1 MPTMTKKVSV
11 VIPNYQGE
19 KFIVPCVQTLLEQ
32 KGADIMIR
40 IIDNGSAD
48 AGLQKLDSFLMQN
61 GYLPEKGC
69 KSTVSGQHTD
79 NGWKRYVSD
88 KGMPAVELLALAENT
103 GFCHAVNEGIRRSDE
118 EYLFL
123 LNNDTTLAA
132 DCVKELVDFMEA
144 HADAFSAGAK
154 MVAMKQPELADDCG
168 DYYNALGYAYAAGK
182 GKNSACYQKKRRVFS
197 ACAGA
202 AIYRRHIFEIIGF
215 FDENH
220 FAYLEDVDIGYRAR
234 IFGYRNYFAPKALVY
249 HAGSAV
255 SGSRHNEFKVRL
267 SSRNSIYLIYKNQPV
282 LQWILNLPFLIC
294 GFLVKS
300 LFFARKGLG
309 KTYMKGLGRG
319 IAFCFSKEAGE
330 HKVKFRCKNL
340 CHYLKIQL
348 ELWVNIFRMFAIT
361 K

>member
-1 MPTMTKKVSV
+1 MPTMRPKVSV

-19 KFIVPCVQTLLEQ
+19 NFIIPCLETLLNQEQ
-32 KGADIMIR
+32 ADIVIR
-40 IIDNGSAD
+40 MIDNGSTD
-48 AGLQKLDSFLMQN
+48 AGLQKMTSFLERN
-61 GYLPEKGC
+61 GYLSEKGC
-69 KSTVSGQHTD
+69 QNGCTGEHTD
-79 NGWKRYVSD
+79 NKWKRYTSAQG
-88 KGMPAVELLALAENT
+88 KPAIEILVFHENT
-103 GFCHAVNEGIRRSDE
+103 GFCHAVNEGIKRSTE

-123 LNNDTTLAA
+123 LNNDTTIEP
-132 DCVKELVDFMEA
+132 DCVKELVNFMET
-144 HADAFSAGAK
+144 HTDAFSAGAK

-182 GKNSACYQKKRRVFS
+182 GKNSACYQKERKVFS

-202 AIYRRHIFEIIGF
+202 AIYRRSVFDIIGF

-234 IFGYRNYFAPKALVY
+234 IFGYCNYFAPKALVY

-267 SSRNSIYLIYKNQPV
+267 SSKNSVYLVYKNQPI
-282 LQWILNLPFLIC
+282 LQWIFNLPFLII

-309 KTYMKGLGRG
+309 KTYIKGLGRG
-319 IAFCFSKEAGE
+319 ISFCFSKEGRAN
-330 HKVKFRCKNL
+330 KVRFRWKNI

-348 ELWVNIFRMFAIT
+348 ELWINILRMFAIT